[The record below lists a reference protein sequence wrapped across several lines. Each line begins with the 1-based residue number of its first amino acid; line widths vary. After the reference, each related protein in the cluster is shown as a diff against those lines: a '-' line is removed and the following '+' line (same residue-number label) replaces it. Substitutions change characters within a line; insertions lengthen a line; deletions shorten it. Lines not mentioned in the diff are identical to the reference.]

1 MRRLLI
7 CFLFMFFVFAGELF
21 AGEIREIELNDGSVL
36 YGEVVSLKEGVYT
49 LKMSS
54 LGTVKIE
61 DSKIR
66 AIRIKTPTKTT
77 KEQIQAMQQLMLS
90 DKEII
95 NMLTS
100 LNNDPDVQKILEDP
114 AIMKAIKLGDLET
127 LMSNPKFMKLLSNP
141 TILDIKKKV
150 VK

>member
-1 MRRLLI
+1 MRRLSI
-7 CFLFMFFVFAGELF
+7 CFLFLFFVFAGEPF

-36 YGEVVSLKEGVYT
+36 YGEVVSLKDGVYT

-54 LGTVKIE
+54 LGTVTIE

-66 AIRIKTPTKTT
+66 AIRIKTANKTT
-77 KEQIQAMQQLMLS
+77 KEQIQAMQLLMLS

-100 LNNDPDVQKILEDP
+100 LKNDPDVQKILEDP
-114 AIMKAIKLGDLET
+114 EIIKAVNSGDLET
-127 LMSNPKFMKLLSNP
+127 LLSNPKFIKFLSNP

>member
-1 MRRLLI
+1 
-7 CFLFMFFVFAGELF
+7 MFFVFAGELF